1 MATERLPQM
10 AMPTERPYNTGR
22 VILPAKLPM
31 LPARAVTAAAFG
43 TMVRC
48 SLVCPPVPSPLTR
61 TRLATT
67 FTAHVA
73 RGLPPK
79 VALCSFGILK
89 LRSIRVLESQSI
101 RVSEKKGYKK
111 LKVWEKAHKLSI
123 EVYKYSEKFPREELY
138 GITSQLRR
146 AAFSVPINIV
156 EGHASNSRKEFLS
169 FLNIA
174 NRSLVETEYLLEICE
189 ELHFL
194 SKSDYER
201 LEELRGEIAV
211 MLNAFTKSLRN
222 KL

>member
-1 MATERLPQM
+1 
-10 AMPTERPYNTGR
+10 
-22 VILPAKLPM
+22 
-31 LPARAVTAAAFG
+31 
-43 TMVRC
+43 
-48 SLVCPPVPSPLTR
+48 
-61 TRLATT
+61 
-67 FTAHVA
+67 
-73 RGLPPK
+73 
-79 VALCSFGILK
+79 
-89 LRSIRVLESQSI
+89 VLESQSI